1 MKRNLRNSI
10 AILVVTACLLYF
22 GSCSDHI
29 EHDGVSENNDTEQ
42 NFLDEKEDSGRYA
55 FRNGG
60 GSVGHSPHKT
70 SSFSHH

>member
-22 GSCSDHI
+22 GSCSDNI
-29 EHDGVSENNDTEQ
+29 VHDGVSENNDTEQ
-42 NFLDEKEDSGRYA
+42 NFLDDREDSGRYV

-60 GSVGHSPHKT
+60 GGVGHSPRRT
-70 SSFSHH
+70 SGFSHH